1 MFTTRVRFASPVSI
15 APGTV
20 VTPNSSPESSFYLK
34 AAGAVLLLAALVAG
48 YLAFANS
55 PELQRMLRPE
65 AVRGLL
71 DDLGPWGPAAL
82 VGGMAVAIV
91 FSPVPSAPIALAA
104 GAVYGHTWGTIYA
117 VVGAE
122 IGALIAFGLARI
134 LGRPFVSRILP
145 GHLLDEADGD
155 GRSQWLLAGGV
166 LVARLFPFISFDA
179 VSYVAGLTRLRLSL
193 FAGATLLGMV
203 PMTFLFAHLGGAM
216 TAEEEPMR
224 VLNLLALLGLAG
236 LIWAG
241 WKMREEGGDES

>member
-1 MFTTRVRFASPVSI
+1 V
-15 APGTV
+15 PGVIGTNSRP
-20 VTPNSSPESSFYLK
+20 TESSPEGSVYLR

-48 YLAFANS
+48 YLVFANS

-71 DDLGPWGPAAL
+71 DGLGRWGPAAL
-82 VGGMAVAIV
+82 VGAMAVAIV
-91 FSPVPSAPIALAA
+91 FSPVPSAPLALAA

-122 IGALIAFGLARI
+122 LGALIAFGLARA
-134 LGRPFVSRILP
+134 LGRPFVSGILP
-145 GHLLDEADGD
+145 DHLLDEEYGD
-155 GRSQWLLAGGV
+155 DRSQWVLAGSV

-179 VSYVAGLTRLRLSL
+179 VSYLAGLTRLRLSL
-193 FAGATLLGMV
+193 FAVATLVGMV

-216 TAEEEPMR
+216 TVEEEPMR

-236 LIWAG
+236 LILAG
-241 WKMREEGGDES
+241 WKMREGSGETS

>member
-1 MFTTRVRFASPVSI
+1 MRTDSSGEI
-15 APGTV
+15 AR
-20 VTPNSSPESSFYLK
+20 YLK
-34 AAGAVLLLAALVAG
+34 AAGAVLLVAALVAG
-48 YLAFANS
+48 YLMVVLS

-71 DDLGPWGPAAL
+71 DGLGPWGPAAV

-91 FSPVPSAPIALAA
+91 FSPVPSAPLALAA

-122 IGALIAFGLARI
+122 IGALVAFGLARA
-134 LGRPFVSRILP
+134 LGRPFVSRVLS
-145 GHLLDEADGD
+145 GRLLDEEYGD
-155 GRSQWLLAGGV
+155 DRSQWVLAGSV

-179 VSYVAGLTRLRLSL
+179 VSYLAGLTRLRLSL
-193 FAGATLLGMV
+193 FAVATLVGMI

-216 TAEEEPMR
+216 TVEEEPMR
-224 VLNLLALLGLAG
+224 ILNLLALLGLAG

-241 WKMREEGGDES
+241 WKLRVKQRDES

>member
-1 MFTTRVRFASPVSI
+1 MRPDSSGDVDRYLQATGA
-15 APGTV
+15 ALLV
-20 VTPNSSPESSFYLK
+20 V
-34 AAGAVLLLAALVAG
+34 ALVAG
-48 YLAFANS
+48 YVVFANS

-71 DDLGPWGPAAL
+71 DGLGPWGPAAI

-91 FSPVPSAPIALAA
+91 FSPIPSAPLALAA

-122 IGALIAFGLARI
+122 IGALIAFGLARV
-134 LGRPFVSRILP
+134 LGRPFVAGILP
-145 GHLLDEADGD
+145 DHLLDEAGGD
-155 GRSQWLLAGGV
+155 DRSQWLLAGGV

-179 VSYVAGLTRLRLSL
+179 VSYLAGLTRLRLSL
-193 FAGATLLGMV
+193 FAGATLVGMI

-216 TAEEEPMR
+216 TVEEEPMR

-236 LIWAG
+236 LVWAG
-241 WKMREEGGDES
+241 WKLRSGATG